1 MGELNYRELSSDI
14 FPKPSASAY
23 KTPITPNRRRQFRRS
38 TSSPTS
44 VTTKLEKFSCLSRQ
58 MDYLLADKTP
68 TSLQSA
74 YKTPPPT
81 KLLTPTSKM
90 LDMNIVG
97 KLKNGKM
104 IVWTFYETTPISH
117 NRIGTRF
124 LMRNKLL
131 RTFDGHEGN
140 QQKFPTKP
148 SNKNIQGFFPGK
160 VKKPPPGFYLF

>member
-1 MGELNYRELSSDI
+1 MGELNHRGLSSNI
-14 FPKPSASAY
+14 FPKPSSSAY

-44 VTTKLEKFSCLSRQ
+44 VTTKLKKFSCLSRQ

-104 IVWTFYETTPISH
+104 IVWTFCETTPISH
-117 NRIGTRF
+117 NRIGARLPFGSEQLKSLT
-124 LMRNKLL
+124 
-131 RTFDGHEGN
+131 DHQGN
-140 QQKFPTKP
+140 
-148 SNKNIQGFFPGK
+148 
-160 VKKPPPGFYLF
+160 